1 MQLVSYSV
9 ITVVKGQS
17 GNIINDDT
25 CVRELEA
32 SLALLEKII
41 VTLIL

>member
-17 GNIINDDT
+17 GNIINDT

-32 SLALLEKII
+32 NLALLEKII